1 MGRQYYR
8 PKWKVQQP
16 VIPGEVLKSNGNL
29 RKFIKIRKTIFIFNI
44 MASAS
49 FLAVILAGVL

>member
-1 MGRQYYR
+1 MAKEYYR

-16 VIPGEVLKSNGNL
+16 VITGDLLKENGNL
-29 RKFIKIRKTIFIFNI
+29 RKFLRIRKTVFIFNI
-44 MASAS
+44 IASAS